1 MAARAPQQ
9 SSHTLGRYEVIAE
22 IARGGMG
29 TVLLARLA
37 GAGGFQRLFAIK
49 LLHRQY
55 LDDPEFIQM
64 LLDEARI
71 AARINHPNVVS
82 IQEVEQSEEY
92 GYFLVMD
99 YVEGFTL
106 SDLSAAAGP
115 LAWTQRSR
123 IVIRVVLDALQG
135 LEAAHNLTDDYG
147 VALNVVHRDV
157 SPQNILVGANGIA
170 RVTDFG
176 IAKAAARMSST
187 RVGQVKGKLAYMSP
201 EQARGKPTD
210 ARTDVWA
217 MGVVLWEAL
226 AGRRLFR
233 VENESET
240 YQRVLMAPIPRLN
253 DVARDA
259 PAAIADVVGHAL
271 DRDATRRF
279 GTAREMAIALESTA
293 RAHELLAD
301 AHELGRW
308 IRTTF
313 AAQLK
318 LRQDSIRMASDGQD
332 TSGRSFAA
340 LPGVLAVPQLPEES
354 VSLTINP
361 PPGPPDEGAFVDLS
375 TDDFSAPDTMVVQG
389 PPRDPTDDDGIEELN
404 GDSMDTVSTD
414 RVSKHGMSSSVQRA
428 LETLREVQGADV
440 DRGLPMASG
449 RRAPRV
455 IEAPADERWN
465 PAGDAVSDGRERFE
479 ETAAVPLVSSPRGPT
494 RLLTLDAAPA
504 ALSRVQRPVT
514 RRHGGLVIA
523 LILIA
528 LVAAAAA
535 GWLLWQRTYAA
546 TGTVLAPH

>member
-1 MAARAPQQ
+1 MAVNATQQ
-9 SSHTLGRYEVIAE
+9 SSRSLGRYEVIAE

-82 IQEVEQSEEY
+82 IQEVEESAEY

-106 SDLSAAAGP
+106 SDLSAAAGS
-115 LAWTQRSR
+115 LAWNRRAR
-123 IVIRVVLDALQG
+123 IVIRVVLDSLQG

-147 VALNVVHRDV
+147 TPLNVVHRDV
-157 SPQNILVGANGIA
+157 SPQNILVGVNGIA

-240 YQRVLMAPIPRLN
+240 YQRVLMAPIPRLT

-259 PAAIADVVGHAL
+259 PAAVADVVGRAL
-271 DRDATRRF
+271 DREASRRF
-279 GTAREMAIALESTA
+279 GTAREMAVALEAIA
-293 RAHELLAD
+293 RSHDLLAD
-301 AHELGRW
+301 AHEIGHW
-308 IRTTF
+308 IRSTF

-318 LRQDSIRMASDGQD
+318 LRQDSIRLASDG
-332 TSGRSFAA
+332 RSQPGQRLAA
-340 LPGVLAVPQLPEES
+340 LPGGLAVPQLPEES
-354 VSLTINP
+354 VSLTISP
-361 PPGPPDEGAFVDLS
+361 PPGPPDEGAFADLS
-375 TDDFSAPDTMVVQG
+375 TDDFSAPDTMIVQG
-389 PPRDPTDDDGIEELN
+389 PPRDTNDDGPE
-404 GDSMDTVSTD
+404 DSMEDISTD
-414 RVSKHGMSSSVQRA
+414 RVSDHGMSSSVQKA
-428 LETLREVQGADV
+428 LATLREVQGDDAHLRAPV
-440 DRGLPMASG
+440 AS
-449 RRAPRV
+449 RHAPRV
-455 IEAPADERWN
+455 INPPAAPPASHPRHEPFDE
-465 PAGDAVSDGRERFE
+465 GDRFG
-479 ETAAVPLVSSPRGPT
+479 ETAAVPLVSALRAPT
-494 RLLTLDAAPA
+494 RPVALDPARSMAPPIRAVAPPPPAKSRGALAA
-504 ALSRVQRPVT
+504 V
-514 RRHGGLVIA
+514 LV
-523 LILIA
+523 
-528 LVAAAAA
+528 LVALATGAAT
-535 GWLLWQRTYAA
+535 GWMLWQRAHPT
-546 TGTVLAPH
+546 TGVTAPR